1 MKNDY
6 YTKLK
11 IILESKNGT
20 LEDYPQSELLTFE
33 YDVTDANIWVYKYIV
48 RNLLTVQGFSEK
60 NIDSLLGEG

>member
-20 LEDYPQSELLTFE
+20 LEDYPQSEQLTFE
-33 YDVTDANIWVYKYIV
+33 YDVTDANIWVYKYII
-48 RNLLTVQGFSEK
+48 RNLLTAQGFCEK
-60 NIDSLLGEG
+60 NIDRLLGEE